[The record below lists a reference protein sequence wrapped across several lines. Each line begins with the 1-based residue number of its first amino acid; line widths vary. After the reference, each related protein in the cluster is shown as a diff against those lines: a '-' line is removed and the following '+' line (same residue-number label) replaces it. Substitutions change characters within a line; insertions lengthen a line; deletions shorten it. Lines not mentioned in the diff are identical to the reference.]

1 MKTFGKGLGFSILL
15 WNMRCIVQTHAIT
28 YPLLAPKPPKKGSSH
43 NNAWIELSYW
53 LHDIFISKKNYPFLI

>member
-1 MKTFGKGLGFSILL
+1 MKIFRKGLGFNILL

-43 NNAWIELSYW
+43 YNA
-53 LHDIFISKKNYPFLI
+53 